1 MSDLHVRWMIARD
14 LAEVLGIE
22 LRAFQFPWSEDEFVR
37 CLRQRNCIG
46 MIAEERPSEC
56 VAGYVIYELHKDR
69 LHVLNVAVAESQRRL
84 GVGRALLERLIGKL
98 TPNRYSRIVLEV
110 RETNLAGQLFFKKL
124 GFRAVSVKKG
134 FYEET
139 DEDAIVFQ
147 YRYRSTTPIVAE
159 AATDEAD
166 PCGR

>member
-1 MSDLHVRWMIARD
+1 MSDVHVRWMIRRD
-14 LAEVLGIE
+14 FAEVLEIE
-22 LRAFQFPWSEDEFVR
+22 RQAFQFPWSEDEFVR

-46 MIAEERPSEC
+46 MVAEERPSER

-98 TPNRYSRIVLEV
+98 TPNRYRRIVLEV
-110 RETNLAGQLFFKKL
+110 RETNVGAQKFFAKL
-124 GFRAVSVKKG
+124 GFRAVSILKD
-134 FYEET
+134 FYDDT

-147 YRYRSTTPIVAE
+147 YRYRSTTPIA
-159 AATDEAD
+159 DEAVAD
-166 PCGR
+166 GEDLCGR